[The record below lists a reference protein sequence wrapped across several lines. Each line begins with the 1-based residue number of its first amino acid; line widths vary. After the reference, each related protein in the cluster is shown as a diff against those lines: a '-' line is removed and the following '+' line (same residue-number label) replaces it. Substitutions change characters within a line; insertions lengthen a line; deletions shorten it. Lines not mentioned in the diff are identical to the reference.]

1 VHRPNPLIPVTGRL
15 ASWMQRHPRQLTT
28 LVVASLLGFGVTAFG
43 VAPLAPDP
51 ADLPRR
57 LVVEDLTPG
66 SLVQQAQSLRVH
78 DWRTYRSDQTRAGDT
93 ADTLLLRLGSDDP
106 QAAAFLRR
114 DALAQKLLQGRS
126 GKGVDVELDQS
137 GQVQRLT
144 ARLPADDAARSSTH
158 FSRLTIER
166 EGDSFRAGIEP
177 AELKATVRLAGGTI
191 HSSLFAATDA
201 ALLPDAVAIQIAEMF
216 SAEIDFHRDLR
227 KGDRFT
233 VAYESLEADGQPVTW
248 GHGTGRV
255 LAAEFVNRD
264 RSHRAVWFQEPG
276 RARGAYYTFDG
287 ESLRRAFLA
296 SPMEF
301 SRVTSRFGPRMHPI
315 LQKGRQHNGVDYG
328 APTGTPVR
336 TVGDGVVEFAGW
348 QNGYG
353 NVIHIR
359 HRGGRTTVYAHLSRI
374 GVRKGQGV
382 EQGQTIGNVGATGWA
397 TGPHLHFEFREN
409 GRHVDPL
416 RIARASESTPV
427 SAAARPLFQQHA
439 QAMALHLSM
448 GESMALASAQ

>member
-1 VHRPNPLIPVTGRL
+1 
-15 ASWMQRHPRQLTT
+15 M
-28 LVVASLLGFGVTAFG
+28 VAALLGFGVTAFG
-43 VAPLAPDP
+43 VAPRGPDP
-51 ADLPRR
+51 ASQPRR
-57 LVVEDLTPG
+57 IVVEDLTPG
-66 SLVQQAQSLRVH
+66 SLAQQTRDLHAH
-78 DWRTYRSDQTRAGDT
+78 EWRTHRSDVTRPGDT

-106 QAAAFLRR
+106 DAAAFLRR
-114 DALAQKLLQGRS
+114 DPLAQKLLQGRA
-126 GKGVDVELDQS
+126 GKPVDAEIDLA
-137 GQVQRLT
+137 GQVRRLV
-144 ARLPADDAARSSTH
+144 ARLPAEESSRLGTH
-158 FSRLTIER
+158 FSRLRIER
-166 EGDSFRAGIEP
+166 TPQGWHATTEL
-177 AELKATVRLAGGTI
+177 AELQASVRLAAGTI
-191 HSSLFAATDA
+191 QSSLFAATDA
-201 ALLPDAVAIQIAEMF
+201 ASLPDAVAIQIAEMF
-216 SAEIDFHRDLR
+216 AAEIDFHRDLR

-233 VAYESLEADGQPVTW
+233 VAYESLEADGRPVTW
-248 GHGTGRV
+248 SHGSGRV

-264 RSHRAVWFQEPG
+264 RRHRAVWFQEPG
-276 RARGAYYTFDG
+276 QGRGAYYTFEG

-315 LQKGRQHNGVDYG
+315 LKQGRQHNGVDYG

-374 GVRKGQGV
+374 GVRKGQSV

-416 RIARASESTPV
+416 RVARASESTPV
-427 SAAARPLFQQHA
+427 PARARPLFERHA
-439 QAMALHLSM
+439 QAMDLYLSM
-448 GESMALASAQ
+448 GASVALASAQ